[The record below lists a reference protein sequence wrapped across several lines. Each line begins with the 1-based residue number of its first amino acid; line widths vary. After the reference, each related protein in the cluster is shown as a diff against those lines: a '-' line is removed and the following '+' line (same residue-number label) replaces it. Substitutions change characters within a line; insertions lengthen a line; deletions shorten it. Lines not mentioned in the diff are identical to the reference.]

1 MEVNE
6 VENKQIEPKVSSLKQ
21 YTTDNSL
28 VRLVKQWGEQKLPVS
43 GMKTETAPQT
53 LQAFKWKQ
61 VDTII
66 IWFCT
71 NKFKIEIKW

>member
-21 YTTDNSL
+21 YTTDNPL

-43 GMKTETAPQT
+43 GMKTESAPQT
-53 LQAFKWKQ
+53 LQTFK
-61 VDTII
+61 
-66 IWFCT
+66 
-71 NKFKIEIKW
+71 